1 MFSVDSSVDS
11 TQQKKETMNLKIVQ
25 KKLYKLKGKGQIRIK
40 QQKQN
45 IQELQDNIKK
55 CIRNETGITEGTKNK
70 MRQKQ
75 LKK

>member
-25 KKLYKLKGKGQIRIK
+25 KKLYKLKGKGKIRIK

-45 IQELQDNIKK
+45 IQEL
-55 CIRNETGITEGTKNK
+55 
-70 MRQKQ
+70 
-75 LKK
+75 